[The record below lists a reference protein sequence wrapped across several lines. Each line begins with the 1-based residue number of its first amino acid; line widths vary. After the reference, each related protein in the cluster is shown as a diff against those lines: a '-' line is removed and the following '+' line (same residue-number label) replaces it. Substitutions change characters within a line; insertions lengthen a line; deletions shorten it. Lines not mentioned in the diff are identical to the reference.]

1 MRRPENVFSQL
12 PQAVRERFPDEIWSL
27 LENDLKY
34 EGYIN
39 RQEVMVERTAR
50 MEDKMIP
57 ESLDYG
63 QVIGLKREAQIKLG
77 QIRPAT
83 LGQAA
88 RVQGVTPADIALLGI
103 VLRKGVSSQAADV
116 SN

>member
-1 MRRPENVFSQL
+1 
-12 PQAVRERFPDEIWSL
+12 
-27 LENDLKY
+27 
-34 EGYIN
+34 
-39 RQEVMVERTAR
+39 
-50 MEDKMIP
+50 
-57 ESLDYG
+57 
-63 QVIGLKREAQIKLG
+63 VIGLKREAQIKLG

-103 VLRKGVSSQAADV
+103 VLRKGVNSQSADI

>member
-1 MRRPENVFSQL
+1 
-12 PQAVRERFPDEIWSL
+12 
-27 LENDLKY
+27 
-34 EGYIN
+34 
-39 RQEVMVERTAR
+39 MVERTAR

-57 ESLDYG
+57 ASLDYSK
-63 QVIGLKREAQIKLG
+63 VTGLKKEAQIKLA

-103 VLRKGVSSQAADV
+103 VLRKGSPSLPVDLPA
-116 SN
+116 

>member
-1 MRRPENVFSQL
+1 L

-34 EGYIN
+34 EGYIT

-57 ESLDYG
+57 ASLDYG

-103 VLRKGVSSQAADV
+103 VLRKGVNSQSADV